1 MIRKNTGYQCFNL
14 TSGGNNQ
21 PNLTLGQAT
30 NWDFSAIQISTGKLA
45 YYMLGIVLTIYGT
58 FTQAAG
64 SNPIPADALTAAL
77 IQSVEVRNTWMGT
90 PISQQFALG
99 AYLPLME
106 YLGCGY
112 RLPRREALTL
122 PNTNGAVNFS
132 RTIVIPT
139 CIGTYPTPHH
149 TAPLAAMFKTAQF
162 VVNMQAA
169 TVIAAMSANATLT
182 ALSAQ
187 SSVILAPAP
196 SLLLAPGNY
205 WVDYQTTA
213 AGAQQQIQLNA
224 FGNSPTI
231 KGTAQ
236 NDGVLALYAMGNG
249 TGSVLSVAGGL
260 PGSFDPS
267 FIANYEFPWRSQFK
281 TTHPE
286 AIMAAQFLAMGG
298 NGKQAQLGS
307 YSAATAIDSQGFPY
321 VNDDQSP
328 GQPVL
333 TANTRPMLKGAYG
346 FPLVVP
352 TEDLSLATV
361 QTGSSTVSYFLGLQG
376 GQTFSGNNHT
386 LAWHLSSWTDNAVS
400 NWVSTVVNSGL
411 AQTVLGTVN
420 VKIAQQKIGTAKQ
433 SRFQPIALIAA

>member
-21 PNLTLGQAT
+21 PNLTQGQT
-30 NWDFSAIQISTGKLA
+30 TSFDFSAIQISTGRMA
-45 YYMLGIVLTIYGT
+45 YYLLGIVLTIYGT
-58 FTQAAG
+58 FTQATG

-77 IQSVEVRNTWMGT
+77 IQSIEVRNTWMGT

-112 RLPRREALTL
+112 RLPRREQLTL
-122 PNTNGAVNFS
+122 PNTNGAVTFN
-132 RTIVIPT
+132 RTIVIPM
-139 CIGTYPTPHH
+139 CIGMYPTPHH

-162 VVNMQAA
+162 VINMQAA
-169 TVIAAMSANATLT
+169 SVIAAMSSNATLT
-182 ALSAQ
+182 ALTAQ
-187 SSVILAPAP
+187 ASVILAPAP

-213 AGAQQQIQLNA
+213 AGVQQQIQLNA

-231 KGTAQ
+231 KGTAP
-236 NDGVLALYAMGNG
+236 NDGVLALYAIGNG
-249 TGSVLSVAGGL
+249 TGSVLTVAGGL

-286 AIMAAQFLAMGG
+286 AIVAAQMLAMG
-298 NGKQAQLGS
+298 NGKQAQFGP
-307 YSAATAIDSQGFPY
+307 YTGPTAIDSQGFPY
-321 VNDDQSP
+321 VNDDSSP

-333 TANTRPMLKGAYG
+333 TANTRPALKGLYG
-346 FPLVVP
+346 FPMVVP

-361 QTGSSTVSYFLGLQG
+361 QTAQSTVSYFLGLQG
-376 GQTFSGNNHT
+376 AGTFTGNNHT
-386 LAWHLSSWTDNAVS
+386 LAWHLSSWSDAAVA
-400 NWVSTVVNSGL
+400 NWVSTVVNAGL
-411 AQTVLGTVN
+411 AQTVLGTTN
-420 VKIAQQKIGTAKQ
+420 VKMAQQKIGSAKQ